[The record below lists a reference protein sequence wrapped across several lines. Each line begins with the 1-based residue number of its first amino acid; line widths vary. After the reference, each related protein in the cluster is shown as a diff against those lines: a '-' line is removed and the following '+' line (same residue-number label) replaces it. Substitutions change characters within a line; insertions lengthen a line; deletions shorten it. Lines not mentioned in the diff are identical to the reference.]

1 VRAEGTG
8 EKLLHTEAEE
18 GGTEEEK
25 EGPPAGFH
33 GCDGSVYKDR

>member
-25 EGPPAGFH
+25 EGPPAKSFGSLAVGFKH
-33 GCDGSVYKDR
+33 D